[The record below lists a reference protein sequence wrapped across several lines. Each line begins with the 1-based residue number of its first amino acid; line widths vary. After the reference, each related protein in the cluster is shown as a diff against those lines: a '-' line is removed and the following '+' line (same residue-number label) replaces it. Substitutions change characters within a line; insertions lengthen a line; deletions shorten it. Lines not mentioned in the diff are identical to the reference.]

1 MQTINFCIFF
11 GNKQKLS
18 TSDDR
23 KRDVEK
29 SVKKSRQ
36 HEKKKHKEKKRK
48 KQKVTV
54 LKTLKHH
61 LQKVKQIICV
71 DIQNSDTPEDSSE
84 ETKVVKHNKVKC
96 KKKISKKHKAKETES
111 DSNSYGHRIFI
122 Q

>member
-1 MQTINFCIFF
+1 MRRRNVKRRKGKNQ
-11 GNKQKLS
+11 KQ
-18 TSDDR
+18 
-23 KRDVEK
+23 
-29 SVKKSRQ
+29 VK
-36 HEKKKHKEKKRK
+36 
-48 KQKVTV
+48 V